1 MSQRIQKHHQEI
13 IVFRRAKHWHYQ
25 KMDSPQWYSTPDIRL
40 MIEVAAKSER
50 SHANSTRYE
59 PQHLRTTEESTTIQS
74 LSLRNALHFLL
85 DTIQPNHQMYRLPSM
100 KDSSITTLM
109 LSADQSWRNNRNA
122 FDTTVNVKDLGDPK
136 LGFLLDFHKG

>member
-25 KMDSPQWYSTPDIRL
+25 KNDSPQWYLTPDIRL

-50 SHANSTRYE
+50 SHANMRDMSHSIYGQRKN
-59 PQHLRTTEESTTIQS
+59 PLQS

-100 KDSSITTLM
+100 KDASITTLM
-109 LSADQSWRNNRNA
+109 VSADQ
-122 FDTTVNVKDLGDPK
+122 
-136 LGFLLDFHKG
+136 